1 MSAFRHSEDGPPDG
15 EWLSGRLAECAW
27 LDVPGAGDHLLVLAA
42 HPDDETLGA
51 GGLIAAAV
59 RRDARVT
66 IVVATDGDASHP
78 ASPTHTP
85 QMLARRRRIEVQ
97 QAVGELGVTTE
108 VHFLGLPDGRLG
120 EFSEALQAQVE
131 FFARSATHV
140 VSTWEHDRHPDHEAC
155 ARAATL
161 AAGRHQLQCW
171 QYPIWAWHWG
181 DPASNGT
188 LPWASTRLVA
198 IAPAEQA
205 TKRRAIAA
213 HVSQHSALSGRPGDE
228 AILDPGMVAHFD
240 RPFETFVVVEAD
252 DVTTPGFFDRLYS
265 REDDP
270 WGLDTRFYEVRKRSL
285 LIDALPRPRFGR
297 AFEPGCATG
306 LITTALASRCDEV
319 IAWDVAQRA
328 LDQTSDR
335 LAHAPNVRVE
345 RGAVP
350 DQWPDGSFDLIIV
363 SELGYYCSDLD
374 RLANKAWSSL
384 TANGTLVACHWRHP
398 AALHPHTAETVHD
411 VLGRGHT
418 PVVAHVEADFLLHV
432 WTGTGQSVAV
442 ETGIV
447 AGGGE

>member
-1 MSAFRHSEDGPPDG
+1 MNAFRHSDDSPPDAA
-15 EWLSGRLAECAW
+15 WLAGRLADCAW
-27 LDVPGAGDHLLVLAA
+27 LDTPGAGDHVLVLAA

-51 GGLIAAAV
+51 GGLIASAV

-85 QMLARRRRIEVQ
+85 QMLARRRRAEVQ
-97 QAVGELGVTTE
+97 NAVRELGVTTD
-108 VHFLGLPDGRLG
+108 VHFLGLPDGRLD
-120 EFSEALQAQVE
+120 EYTEALQAQVE

-140 VSTWEHDRHPDHEAC
+140 VSPWEHDRHPDHEAC
-155 ARAATL
+155 ARAGTL
-161 AAGRHQLQCW
+161 AAGRHRLQCW

-181 DPASNGT
+181 DPESDGGS
-188 LPWASTRLVA
+188 LPWASTRLIA

-213 HVSQHSALSGRPGDE
+213 HVSQHSALSNRPGDE

-252 DVTTPGFFDRLYS
+252 DVTAPGFFDRLYS
-265 REDDP
+265 RDDDP

-328 LDQTSDR
+328 LDQTSAR
-335 LAHAPNVRVE
+335 LAHSPNVRVE

-350 DQWPDGSFDLIIV
+350 DEWPDGVFDLVVV
-363 SELGYYCSDLD
+363 SEVGYYCPDLNE
-374 RLANKAWSSL
+374 LARKVWGSL
-384 TANGTLVACHWRHP
+384 AADGTLVACHWRHP
-398 AALHPHTAETVHD
+398 AVLHPHTADAVHD
-411 VLGRGHT
+411 VLGHGRE

-442 ETGIV
+442 ETGLV
-447 AGGGE
+447 PDAT